1 MYGYYQLST
10 RILIDDITKWKS
22 TYKSFSDTQKYSED
36 SFTCSQ
42 SITTPRFSSMDSTGI
57 QLSLPIPKECK
68 LVDLKEVMKHNTSSD
83 IWAIFDGR
91 VYNVS
96 SYSLRHP
103 EVSFCFL
110 SHIGLDVTSS
120 FKQVMPDI
128 IPSVFFKEELI
139 GFIGL

>member
-1 MYGYYQLST
+1 MST
-10 RILIDDITKWKS
+10 KVLIDDILKWKS

-36 SFTCSQ
+36 TFTCSQ
-42 SITTPRFSSMDSTGI
+42 SITTPRFSSMDATCLQSSAPTSNEG
-57 QLSLPIPKECK
+57 K
-68 LVDLKEVMKHNTSSD
+68 LVSMKEIMKHITSSD

-110 SHIGLDVTSS
+110 SHIGLDATTS

-139 GFIGL
+139 GPIAL